1 MDNEHVKNTE
11 VKLDIIALILGIIS
25 ILSVGKLILVSC
37 VGIILSIIV
46 LKDKSGKYMS
56 NTKAIIGLVLSILGV
71 VLALGA
77 SVPNT
82 TLPQDVVGQEPYSIE
97 EKIKNMDND
106 YLIVEKYEF
115 SDTIDK
121 GLVTRITPKAGSDAE
136 SGSTVTIYI
145 SNGKK
150 QVLPDITGMDIKE
163 GKEEDNA
170 DTIGMGIKE
179 AKKQV
184 MPDVIG
190 MDIKKAKKKL
200 KKLGASVEITKKYS
214 KKKKNT
220 VIKADWKKGTEL
232 LDNAEVK
239 LIVSK
244 GTKKQAIQNFKKKC
258 KSVSY
263 NKLIRYPVKYEKTPI
278 KVTVTVTKLEAEKF
292 LGVKYDTTI
301 WAKLGGHTV
310 LLSDDRE
317 KQEPTIQEGDTITVY
332 GYGDGNSTIDTK
344 EKAYQGSLLFGYSYD
359 KTVDSYD
366 VPSIKIKYVKFE

>member
-1 MDNEHVKNTE
+1 MENEHVKNKG

-25 ILSVGKLILVSC
+25 ILSVGELILVPC
-37 VGIILSIIV
+37 IGIILSIIA
-46 LKDKSGKYMS
+46 LKDKSGKYTS

-77 SVPNT
+77 SAPNT
-82 TLPQDVVGQEPYSIE
+82 TLPQDVVGQESDSIE
-97 EKIKNMDND
+97 EKIKDMDND
-106 YLIVEKYEF
+106 YFIVEKHEC

-121 GLVTRITPKAGSDAE
+121 GLVTRIDPEAGSDAE

-145 SNGKK
+145 SKGKK
-150 QVLPDITGMDIKE
+150 K
-163 GKEEDNA
+163 
-170 DTIGMGIKE
+170 
-179 AKKQV
+179 V

-220 VIKADWKKGTEL
+220 VIKADWKKGKEL
-232 LDNAEVK
+232 PDNAEVK

-244 GTKKQAIQNFKKKC
+244 GTKKQAMQNFKKKC

-263 NKLIRYPVKYEKTPI
+263 DSLIRYPVKYEKTPI

-292 LGVKYDTTI
+292 LGVKYDTAI
-301 WAKLGGHTV
+301 WAKLGGQTV

-317 KQEPTIQEGDTITVY
+317 EQEPTIQEGDTITVY

-344 EKAYQGSLLFGYSYD
+344 ERAYQGSLLFGYSYD

-366 VPSIKIKYVKFE
+366 VPSIKIKYAKFE